1 MRVKVGTN
9 RQLAIP
15 KALFDALRLSAGDY
29 LDVRITEDTLVLTPQ
44 EFVDRR
50 VAEGLRDVKA
60 GRVSKKFSSVDALMK
75 SLTQ

>member
-15 KALFDALRLSAGDY
+15 KALFDTLKLSPGDY
-29 LDVRITEDTLVLTPQ
+29 LDVRIKEDALVLTPQ

-50 VAEGLRDVKA
+50 IAEGLRDIQA
-60 GRVSKKFSSVDALMK
+60 GRVSKKFSSVDALMD
-75 SLTQ
+75 SLAQ